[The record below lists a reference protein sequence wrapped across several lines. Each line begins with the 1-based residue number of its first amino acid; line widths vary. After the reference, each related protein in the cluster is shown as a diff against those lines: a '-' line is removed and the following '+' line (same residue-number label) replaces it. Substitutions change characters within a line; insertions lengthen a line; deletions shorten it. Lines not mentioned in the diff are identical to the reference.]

1 MKTTREMIE
10 IMEAFERG
18 ETIFVRIKDINK
30 LYRNWVFTPKPVW
43 NWDFYD
49 YKVKSKPREIWV
61 NEYPSGYG
69 SVYKSEEMAIQVL
82 NTHRGTTHHFIEV
95 LDKD

>member
-10 IMEAFERG
+10 VMEAFDNG
-18 ETIFVRIKDINK
+18 ETIECKSTLSTKWLITTIPSWTWGINDYRIK
-30 LYRNWVFTPKPVW
+30 P
-43 NWDFYD
+43 
-49 YKVKSKPREIWV
+49 KPREIWV

-82 NTHRGTTHHFIEV
+82 NTNRGTTHHFIEV